1 MTPFI
6 TGLNHVNLR
15 APGELLVRLR
25 DFYRDVLGLREGLR
39 PPFGN
44 TGFWLYAGDTAVVH
58 LTQQPAGE
66 TPRVHAGVGE
76 PHTIDHFAFTASDA
90 DTAAAALRTH
100 GVAFEVSRS
109 PVTRQHQ
116 FFFLDPA
123 GNGIEL
129 NFPFTED
136 AATR

>member
-1 MTPFI
+1 MGRDGRRARS
-6 TGLNHVNLR
+6 TG
-15 APGELLVRLR
+15 
-25 DFYRDVLGLREGLR
+25 
-39 PPFGN
+39 
-44 TGFWLYAGDTAVVH
+44 
-58 LTQQPAGE
+58 
-66 TPRVHAGVGE
+66 AGVGE